1 MKSTHRDRRPSLSKD
16 AQKLRVLAEGM
27 GESASLVED
36 RVWQTDLL
44 DALESHLLLGH
55 EDTITEALDSLFEE
69 APRAHDALADHI
81 EAAAESM
88 TVVIDGQPYSALLI
102 AIPVLA
108 WSRYA
113 VPSGNLPIKLVNT
126 LQTQLAAHVLAAKTR
141 VAMADYL
148 FSPDQ
153 LPRTFCDTRK
163 LLGAMTEA
171 VLAGTA
177 LSVDH
182 NSLPETNRF
191 LADVRYLIAG
201 ALVPQGTPIFRW
213 QESDGG
219 RDTALKEWQRQGL
232 PNLEPLMA
240 GCAFE
245 GLLANAYHA
254 ACRQADR
261 AARPYAVQA
270 SVAFLHAVANIDP
283 SEMQA
288 TVAACYERQLVEYRI
303 ALGPKSQ
310 QQVYHG
316 VVWPL
321 LGEDDSEANTDIP
334 SEIEATLNAAGL
346 ADIVFLTQH
355 FPTEFCDDCSAPFY
369 PNRDGEL
376 VHTEMPESVEQAN
389 MTLH

>member
-1 MKSTHRDRRPSLSKD
+1 MKPSRSNRRPSLSKD
-16 AQKLRVLAEGM
+16 AQKLQALAEGL
-27 GESASLVED
+27 GQSASLVED

-44 DALESHLLLGH
+44 ERLESHLLLGH
-55 EDTITEALDSLFEE
+55 EETVTEALEALFETS
-69 APRAHDALADHI
+69 PRAHDALADHI

-88 TVVIDGQPYSALLI
+88 TLVIDGQPYTALLI

-113 VPSGNLPIKLVNT
+113 VPSANLPIKLVNT
-126 LQTQLAAHVLAAKTR
+126 LQTHFAAHVLAADTR
-141 VAMADYL
+141 LAMADYL

-153 LPRTFCDTRK
+153 LPRTFCDTRT

-177 LSVDH
+177 LTVDH
-182 NSLPETNRF
+182 SSLPETNRF
-191 LADVRYLIAG
+191 LADVRYLLAG
-201 ALVPQGTPIFRW
+201 ALVPQGSPIFRW
-213 QESDGG
+213 QEPDGK
-219 RDTALKEWQRQGL
+219 RDTALQEWQRQGL
-232 PNLEPLMA
+232 PHLESLMS

-261 AARPYAVQA
+261 AARPYAVHA
-270 SVAFLHAVANIDP
+270 SVAFLHAVANTAP
-283 SEMQA
+283 SDMQA

-321 LGEDDSEANTDIP
+321 LGEGDSESNSDIP
-334 SEIEATLNAAGL
+334 GEIEATLNAAGL
-346 ADIVFLTQH
+346 TDIVFLTQH
-355 FPTEFCDDCSAPFY
+355 FPTEFCDDCGAPFY
-369 PNRDGEL
+369 PNRNGEL